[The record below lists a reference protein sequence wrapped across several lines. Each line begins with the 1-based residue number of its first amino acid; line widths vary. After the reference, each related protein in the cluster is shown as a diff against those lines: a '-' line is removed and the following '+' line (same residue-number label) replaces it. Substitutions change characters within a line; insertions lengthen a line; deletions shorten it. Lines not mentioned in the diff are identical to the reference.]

1 MSLKSL
7 EACTHLIVEM
17 SASKKV
23 EEGNWFNS
31 DEICEIYANQ
41 NSLELTSIDLFQT
54 LMEHEVTLCEI
65 EREFINIFSLTFPF
79 VPIFIFFISIF
90 VSTRLF
96 IVDATKLVNLLLDA
110 SPPKKQP
117 KIQFK
122 KILI

>member
-65 EREFINIFSLTFPF
+65 EREFISIFSLTFPF
-79 VPIFIFFISIF
+79 VPVFIFFISIF